1 MIKLGVA
8 GTGGIGYILALKKLS
23 KLGLNALEVEFTY
36 GVKMT
41 DAAAQDIG
49 RLAKSL
55 EISLSVHAPY
65 YINLASKEPEK
76 ITASRKRILDSCAK
90 AHFLGATHVV
100 FHAGFYQGRD
110 PEEIFKI
117 ITTEVSE
124 LIKTIRRNNW
134 KLCLSL
140 ETTGKRTQFGDI
152 DELLRLRKETGCDL
166 CVDFAHLL
174 ARNGKIDYDEV
185 FNKIKTIKHIH
196 AHFSGIEFTAKGE
209 RKHLLTKKQDIVL
222 LAKHILRRNL
232 DITIINE
239 SPDPL
244 EDALKTKKIFDSLEN
259 QTTKKEIRKII
270 RA

>member
-1 MIKLGVA
+1 MLKLGVA
-8 GTGGIGYILALKKLS
+8 GTGGIGYINCLRKLS
-23 KLGLNALEVEFTY
+23 KLGLKAMEVEFTY

-41 DAAAQDIG
+41 DVAARDIG

-76 ITASRKRILDSCAK
+76 VNASRKRILDSCAK
-90 AHFLGATHVV
+90 AHYLGATHVV

-110 PEEIFKI
+110 PDKIFKI
-117 ITTEVSE
+117 IKAEVVE
-124 LIKTIRRNNW
+124 LIKTIRRNKW
-134 KLCLSL
+134 KPRLAP
-140 ETTGKRTQFGDI
+140 ETTGKRTQFGNI
-152 DELLRLRKETGCDL
+152 DELLRLRKETGCAL

-174 ARNGKIDYDEV
+174 ARDGKIDYDEV
-185 FNKIKTIKHIH
+185 FNKLKSMKHIH

-209 RKHLLTKKQDIVL
+209 RKHLLTKKKDILV

-239 SPDPL
+239 SPSPL
-244 EDALKTKKIFDSLEN
+244 KDALKTKKIFSSLE
-259 QTTKKEIRKII
+259 R
-270 RA
+270 

>member
-1 MIKLGVA
+1 MLKLGVA
-8 GTGGIGYILALKKLS
+8 GTGGIGYSSCLKKLS
-23 KLGLNALEVEFTY
+23 KLGLKAMEVEFTY
-36 GVKMT
+36 GVKMS
-41 DAAAQDIG
+41 DAAARDIG
-49 RLAKSL
+49 SLAESL

-100 FHAGFYQGRD
+100 FHAGFYQERD
-110 PEEIFKI
+110 PDKVFKI
-117 ITTEVSE
+117 IKAEVVE
-124 LIKTIRRNNW
+124 LIKTIRQNKW
-134 KLCLSL
+134 KLRLAP

-152 DELLRLRKETGCDL
+152 DELLRLRKETGCAL

-174 ARNGKIDYDEV
+174 ARNGKLDYDEV
-185 FNKIKTIKHIH
+185 FNKLKSLKHIH

-209 RKHLLTKKQDIVL
+209 KKHLLTEKKDILV
-222 LAKHILRRNL
+222 LAKHISKRNL

-244 EDALKTKKIFDSLEN
+244 KDALKTKKVFSSL
-259 QTTKKEIRKII
+259 KR
-270 RA
+270 